1 MKRHSILFVFL
12 MLSVSAV
19 AQTDR
24 TLTRSYST
32 VRFVPGSALL
42 QTNPATGAPFQ
53 SQGDAFI
60 EAPAG
65 LRPTTAYDGI
75 DQRNSN
81 TYYYS
86 NSTNKPDTT
95 AAPRGELHGS
105 VGISVMAGLGKG
117 APKGAGF
124 AQDINLDYT
133 LPLGSRGWL
142 TVGGYMDH
150 LNWSGMNTTSA
161 GIYGALGYQIDD
173 HWSAYVY
180 GQKSLA
186 NSGYGFPYYG
196 GYYTGFNGYGY
207 HGYNGYGYPNGYWN
221 ADRLGA
227 ALRWTPSKNFML
239 QISVEKDWMPRQ
251 DNFYSRRYDY
261 QR

>member
-24 TLTRSYST
+24 TLTRTFST

-65 LRPTTAYDGI
+65 FRPNTAYDGI

-105 VGISVMAGLGKG
+105 VGLSVMAGLGKG

-133 LPLGSRGWL
+133 LPLGTRGWL

-207 HGYNGYGYPNGYWN
+207 HGCGGYGYPNGYWN

>member
-65 LRPTTAYDGI
+65 FQPATAYNGI

-86 NSTNKPDTT
+86 KSTNKPDTT

>member
-1 MKRHSILFVFL
+1 

-95 AAPRGELHGS
+95 ATPRGELHGS

>member
-65 LRPTTAYDGI
+65 LRPATAYDGI

-161 GIYGALGYQIDD
+161 GIYGALGYQFDD

-207 HGYNGYGYPNGYWN
+207 HGCGGYGYPNGYWN

>member
-24 TLTRSYST
+24 TLTRTYST

-65 LRPTTAYDGI
+65 FQPATAYDGI
-75 DQRNSN
+75 DQRKSN
-81 TYYYS
+81 TYYYN

-173 HWSAYVY
+173 HWAAYVY

>member
-1 MKRHSILFVFL
+1 

-24 TLTRSYST
+24 TLTRTFST

-42 QTNPATGAPFQ
+42 LTNPATGAPFQ
-53 SQGDAFI
+53 SQGDAFSD
-60 EAPAG
+60 
-65 LRPTTAYDGI
+65 T
-75 DQRNSN
+75 RNDN
-81 TYYYS
+81 TYLY
-86 NSTNKPDTT
+86 NNNVHKPDTT

-105 VGISVMAGLGKG
+105 VGLSVMAGLDKG
-117 APKGAGF
+117 APRGAGF

-186 NSGYGFPYYG
+186 NSGYAYPYYG
-196 GYYTGFNGYGY
+196 GFYPIYNGYGY
-207 HGYNGYGYPNGYWN
+207 HGYNGYGYPNSYWN
-221 ADRLGA
+221 ADRIGA
-227 ALRWTPSKNFML
+227 ALRWTPNKNVML
-239 QISVEKDWMPRQ
+239 QISVEKEWMPKQ
-251 DNFYSRRYDY
+251 DNGYYRRYDY

>member
-1 MKRHSILFVFL
+1 

-24 TLTRSYST
+24 TLTRTFST

-42 QTNPATGAPFQ
+42 LTNPATGAPFQ
-53 SQGDAFI
+53 SQGDAFSD
-60 EAPAG
+60 
-65 LRPTTAYDGI
+65 T
-75 DQRNSN
+75 RNDN
-81 TYYYS
+81 TYLY
-86 NSTNKPDTT
+86 NNNVHKPDTT

-105 VGISVMAGLGKG
+105 VGLSVMAGLGKG
-117 APKGAGF
+117 SPRGAGF

-142 TVGGYMDH
+142 TVGGYMNH

-186 NSGYGFPYYG
+186 NSGYAYPYYG
-196 GYYTGFNGYGY
+196 GFYPIYNGYGY
-207 HGYNGYGYPNGYWN
+207 HGYNGYGYPNSYWN
-221 ADRLGA
+221 ADRIGA
-227 ALRWTPSKNFML
+227 ALRWTPNKNVML
-239 QISVEKDWMPRQ
+239 QISVEKEWMPKQ
-251 DNFYSRRYDY
+251 DNSYYRRYDY

>member
-1 MKRHSILFVFL
+1 MKRHRILFVFL

-42 QTNPATGAPFQ
+42 QTNPATGTPFQ

-65 LRPTTAYDGI
+65 LRPATAYDGI

-173 HWSAYVY
+173 HWAAYVY

>member
-24 TLTRSYST
+24 TLTRTFST

-65 LRPTTAYDGI
+65 VQPATAYDGI

-105 VGISVMAGLGKG
+105 AGISVMAGLGKG

-150 LNWSGMNTTSA
+150 LNWSGINTTSA

-186 NSGYGFPYYG
+186 NSGYGYPYYG

>member
-65 LRPTTAYDGI
+65 FQPATAYDGI

-161 GIYGALGYQIDD
+161 GIYGALGYQFDD

-207 HGYNGYGYPNGYWN
+207 HGCGGYGYPNGYWN